1 MRSSHHSQVGPTIDS
16 YASPLI
22 VLQFTSNCVALRP
35 AAASRFSA
43 TGSGGPGWWPV
54 DATIHAR
61 AFHPPLAS
69 QQHPTERLG
78 PQVHGEDLVILAVN
92 PERFPVNSV
101 VFDLSDQNIVDNSTC
116 T

>member
-1 MRSSHHSQVGPTIDS
+1 MRSSHHIQVGPTS
-16 YASPLI
+16 YDSPLI

-61 AFHPPLAS
+61 AFRPPHPS
-69 QQHPTERLG
+69 QQHFTERFG